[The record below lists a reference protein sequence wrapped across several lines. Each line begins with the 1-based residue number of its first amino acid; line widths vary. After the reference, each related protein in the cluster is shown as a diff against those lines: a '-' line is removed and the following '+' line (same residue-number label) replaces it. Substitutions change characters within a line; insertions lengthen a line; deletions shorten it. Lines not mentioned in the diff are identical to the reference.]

1 MIDKDEKL
9 LAGLDEVDWAGMEH
23 AYGSAQDV
31 PGHIRTLCGND
42 EAARQRASSHLGSSI
57 FHQGTR
63 YQASP
68 FAVPFLAQI
77 AVAGP
82 AAAREDTMWLLTR
95 LAVDWHD
102 EYDVTTG
109 INVAGWRAAAAEFEP
124 AELLRWYEEQ
134 LAVEK
139 DAEKRAELQ
148 EARVWVAAGN
158 SFDSR
163 WSALQAYD
171 AVLAELPNLLA
182 LLDDAD
188 ACLRTRIA
196 YLLAWFPEFAATS
209 LPRLVALAAQEKDPV
224 TAATALLATGL
235 LGPPSAAEDI
245 TPYLDAADPLMRWA
259 AATSLTRLAG
269 LDESPVGPALLGR
282 TVTELTAAAHSTF
295 EHLTDY
301 CEGDLHG
308 HIERTLHAL
317 PPTTDPVAVREAL
330 DACLPRIA
338 RDRSGT
344 RTRRAIEQLFPA
356 PLPHSAPQY
365 ADLAEAQQQLLDDLA
380 SHHHAWVIRSTAD
393 WLRKLNLPYS
403 QEALRAFTGAH
414 PQL

>member
-1 MIDKDEKL
+1 MIDEYEKL
-9 LAGLDEVDWAGMEH
+9 LAGLDEVDWAGMGH

-31 PGHIRTLCGND
+31 PGHIRALSGND
-42 EAARQRASSHLGSSI
+42 EAARRHAFSSLSSSI
-57 FHQGTR
+57 FHQGSR

-68 FAVPFLAQI
+68 LAVPFLARI

-109 INVAGWRAAAAEFEP
+109 INVAGWRAAAAEHGP
-124 AELLRWYEEQ
+124 AELLPWYEEQ
-134 LAVEK
+134 AVET
-139 DAEKRAELQ
+139 DAEKRTELQ
-148 EARVWVAAGN
+148 ETRDWVAAGN

-171 AVLAELPNLLA
+171 AVLAELPDLLV

-196 YLLAWFPEFAATS
+196 YLLAWFPEVSAAS
-209 LPRLVALAAQEKDPV
+209 RPRLITLAAREKDPV
-224 TAATALLATGL
+224 TAATALLAAGL
-235 LGPPSAAEDI
+235 IGPPSTVEDI
-245 TPYLDAADPLMRWA
+245 TPYLDAADPLVRWA
-259 AATSLTRLAG
+259 AATALIRLAG
-269 LDESPVGPALLGR
+269 LDRAPVGPALLGR
-282 TVTELTAAAHSTF
+282 AVTELTAAAHSVF
-295 EHLTDY
+295 DHVTDY
-301 CEGDLHG
+301 FEGDLHG

-317 PPTTDPVAVREAL
+317 PPIPDPAAVREAL

-344 RTRRAIEQLFPA
+344 RTRKAIEQLFPA
-356 PLPHSAPQY
+356 PLPHPAPRY
-365 ADLAEAQQQLLDDLA
+365 TDLTVAQQHLLDDLA
-380 SHHHAWVIRSTAD
+380 GHHHAWVIRSSAD
-393 WLRKLNLPYS
+393 RLRELGLPHS
-403 QEALRAFTGAH
+403 QEALQAFTGAH
-414 PQL
+414 RTA